1 MRPTYSHVSGETNQ
15 PVTMNHIMIN
25 VLTLSIQLCIY
36 DFFNLTLWM
45 QLAKLPSSLHLRGKN
60 LEEILVA
67 MRANHMIVNIH

>member
-1 MRPTYSHVSGETNQ
+1 
-15 PVTMNHIMIN
+15 MIN